1 MQNNNLL
8 AQLKDIYLP
17 DRISQWWPLAYGWW
31 IVLGIIILIII
42 LSFIILRFKKKKKQY
57 KDSIINEFRHEVEDV
72 YKNNPTHVLESISV
86 YLKRVAMQK
95 FPNENIKTLYGEK
108 WLEFLDSKIDDE
120 SFETT
125 KARLL
130 GNTYKPV
137 ELDRSTFGEIM
148 AVAEK
153 WLRSVI

>member
-8 AQLKDIYLP
+8 EKLKDIYLP
-17 DRISQWWPLAYGWW
+17 DRISQLWPLAYGWW
-31 IVLGIIILIII
+31 IVLGIIVLIVVLVMI
-42 LSFIILRFKKKKKQY
+42 FLRLKKKKRQY
-57 KDSIINEFRHEVEDV
+57 KNSIINEFRQEVEGV
-72 YKNNPTHVLESISV
+72 YNDDPTHVLETISV
-86 YLKRVAMQK
+86 YLKRVAVQK
-95 FPNENIKTLYGEK
+95 FPDEDITTLYGEK
-108 WLEFLDSKIDDE
+108 WLEYLDSKIDDE

-130 GNTYKPV
+130 ENTYKPI
-137 ELDRSTFGEIM
+137 ELDRPTFDEIM

>member
-31 IVLGIIILIII
+31 IVLGVIVLIII
-42 LSFIILRFKKKKKQY
+42 LAIIILRFKKKKQQY
-57 KDSIINEFRHEVEDV
+57 KDSIINEFRQEVEGV

-86 YLKRVAMQK
+86 YLKRVALQK
-95 FPNENIKTLYGEK
+95 FPSENIKTLYGEK

-130 GNTYKPV
+130 ENTYKPI
-137 ELDRSTFGEIM
+137 ELDTSTFGEIM

>member
-17 DRISQWWPLAYGWW
+17 DRISQLWPLAYGWW
-31 IVLGIIILIII
+31 IVLGIIVLIII
-42 LSFIILRFKKKKKQY
+42 LAMIILRIKKKKKQY
-57 KDSIINEFRHEVEDV
+57 KNSIIDEFRQEVENV
-72 YKNNPTHVLESISV
+72 YKDDPMHVLESISV

-95 FPNENIKTLYGEK
+95 FPNEQIKTLYGEK

-130 GNTYKPV
+130 ENTYKRV
-137 ELDRSTFGEIM
+137 ELDRLTFDEIM
-148 AVAEK
+148 VVAEK
-153 WLRSVI
+153 WLRRVI

>member
-31 IVLGIIILIII
+31 IVLGIIVLVII
-42 LSFIILRFKKKKKQY
+42 LGLVILRFKKKKKQY
-57 KDSIINEFRHEVEDV
+57 KDSIINEFRHEVESV

-95 FPNENIKTLYGEK
+95 FPTENIKTLYGKK

-125 KARLL
+125 KARMLQ
-130 GNTYKPV
+130 NTYKPI
-137 ELDRSTFGEIM
+137 ELDKSTFGEIM